1 MASAME
7 RHIQQTNERLHCIK
21 EALGTPSAFQG
32 AARELLEWCGD
43 PRAFQKVF
51 EQNLIGCLTV
61 ISQVS
66 QKQGFDL
73 DLGYR
78 ILAVC
83 AAQREKFSPKSA
95 SLLSVWC
102 EDLGR
107 LLLLRHQKARNGDS
121 TADTQ
126 PTEPSKMHQTLQKPP
141 GPQSDPAMPMGGW
154 QQSPSSGPPASGP
167 PQGPQQQQLSVV
179 TTVWGVATTTQSGPL
194 AHSSFGANTSTT
206 IAPMPY
212 AQGTAPQ
219 SGYPANG
226 PVPPSKP
233 PYQPQSINPR
243 QSGPGYN
250 NYSANPNQMN
260 AAMGPNTMGNPGHN
274 TGSEFQSSS
283 SALSAAALVAA
294 AATATATATAS
305 VVALQERQQ
314 QEAVMNNQY
323 NQGMPNQQFQ
333 QGYNSHH
340 QRVSSNTGVSSPLGT
355 HMNNPMGSHMP
366 GNGMMNMP
374 NNMSSVNP
382 MNNGMGMN
390 GPMGMNKTAMGMGG
404 QLHPSMYSGNNPGI
418 ASQGRTRASPY
429 PCPQQHMAQKRPG
442 QYNMMSQQYG
452 PGMQSYGSNPPQN
465 YNPGQGCVC
474 CSQYPGNPSP
484 SQYGKQQQ
492 YTPPQHMSSSTY
504 PSQQQMRSSLRP
516 QAPPYSNQPSHYYHQ
531 SQMNGA
537 PPQTQYDPHY
547 TNQFTQPNMQ
557 RNMNYQ
563 PLPIPGNPTPPL
575 TPASVVPPYLSPTA
589 DIKPNFSETKPS
601 LPPAKDDELRLTFPV
616 RDGIILAPFR
626 LEHNLA
632 VSNHVFHLKPSV
644 HQTLMWRT
652 DLELQLKCFHHE
664 DRQMNTNWPASVQV
678 SVNATPL
685 SIDRGENKASHKPL
699 YLKEVCQP
707 GRNTIQITVTA
718 CCCSHL
724 FLLQLVHRPT
734 VRSVLQGLLRKRLLP
749 ADHCVA
755 KIKRNFSSA
764 AASNNAL
771 SMEDGV
777 EQTAIKVSLKC
788 PITFKRIT
796 LPARGQECKHI
807 QCFDLESYLQL
818 NCERGAW
825 RCPVCNKPALLE
837 GLEVDQYIW
846 GILTNLSNSDVE
858 EVTIDGTASWKPVP
872 IKAVK
877 EENDG
882 VEACGAQ
889 KRFKAM
895 SPSSMTMPTTSAWE
909 MGQGL
914 SPYSALPPPDMQ
926 SITNGPAPNGPM
938 MPNGSSY
945 GGNSGYEFQSQ
956 ATDFSSPLSHLNES
970 VSSLDPLA
978 AMEKSLSHHEQQMG
992 LPNLHDQGNPPLRQ
1006 PPTTSSDTASTQ
1018 PSSIHQ
1024 ANTTTPGTPSSNQN
1038 QNLMQHGPN
1047 TPHTP
1052 HTPHTPGNS
1061 GGGSGGPPSVP
1072 PPSSTSQPADGSASG
1087 NGANTLSVV
1096 SQPSS
1101 QASTNSDSSLSHA
1114 PDLGDLNFDPAAVI
1128 EGEGQGQEALN
1139 LLPESVVDPMELL
1152 SYLDPPELSGGGVTG
1167 GSTGN
1172 VTTGTATS
1180 TTATSSGNTSAAGND
1195 DLLALFES

>member
-1 MASAME
+1 MSTFDKWE
-7 RHIQQTNERLHCIK
+7 
-21 EALGTPSAFQG
+21 
-32 AARELLEWCGD
+32 GD
-43 PRAFQKVF
+43 FR
-51 EQNLIGCLTV
+51 G
-61 ISQVS
+61 S
-66 QKQGFDL
+66 
-73 DLGYR
+73 
-78 ILAVC
+78 
-83 AAQREKFSPKSA
+83 FSPM
-95 SLLSVWC
+95 LSGEGVNSSG
-102 EDLGR
+102 EFIGGGGGELGDVAW
-107 LLLLRHQKARNGDS
+107 QTECKIGFSNFNVFNGSEKD
-121 TADTQ
+121 
-126 PTEPSKMHQTLQKPP
+126 PMY
-141 GPQSDPAMPMGGW
+141 SDPSLGGW
-154 QQSPSSGPPASGP
+154 QSSPTPGGGANNVAQQPQA
-167 PQGPQQQQLSVV
+167 PQGPQQQLSVV
-179 TTVWGVATTTQSGPL
+179 TTVWGVSTSTQSGPL
-194 AHSSFGANTSTT
+194 AHGSFGANTSTT
-206 IAPMPY
+206 IAPY
-212 AQGTAPQ
+212 APNNQGPNGYNGAPG
-219 SGYPANG
+219 SGG
-226 PVPPSKP
+226 PPNKSS
-233 PYQPQSINPR
+233 YQAMNPR
-243 QSGPGYN
+243 QAGPGYN
-250 NYSANPNQMN
+250 NFNANSNQGNTPN
-260 AAMGPNTMGNPGHN
+260 AMGNTGHN
-274 TGSEFQSSS
+274 NGSEFQSSS

-314 QEAVMNNQY
+314 QEVVMNNQY
-323 NQGMPNQQFQ
+323 NQGMPGQQFQ
-333 QGYNSHH
+333 PGGYNSHH
-340 QRVSSNTGVSSPLGT
+340 QRANTGVSSPLGP
-355 HMNNPMGSHMP
+355 HMNNPMGNHMP
-366 GNGMMNMP
+366 MNMP
-374 NNMSSVNP
+374 
-382 MNNGMGMN
+382 NNGMGMN
-390 GPMGMNKTAMGMGG
+390 GPPMGMTKAMGMGG
-404 QLHPSMYSGNNPGI
+404 QMHPSMYSGSNPGL
-418 ASQGRTRASPY
+418 APQGRTRASPY
-429 PCPQQHMAQKRPG
+429 PNPQQHMAQKRPG
-442 QYNMMSQQYG
+442 QYNMMSPQYGG
-452 PGMQSYGSNPPQN
+452 PGMQSYGNNPPPN
-465 YNPGQGCVC
+465 YNSGQGCVC
-474 CSQYPGNPSP
+474 CTQYPGNPPP
-484 SQYGKQQQ
+484 SQYGKQQP
-492 YTPPQHMSSSTY
+492 YSGTTPPQHMSSSPY

-516 QAPPYSNQPSHYYHQ
+516 SAPPYSSQPSHYYHQ

-537 PPQTQYDPHY
+537 PPPPHNQYDPHY
-547 TNQFTQPNMQ
+547 ANQFGQPNMQ

-575 TPASVVPPYLSPTA
+575 TPASVPPYLSPTA
-589 DIKPNFSETKPS
+589 DIKPNFSETKTP
-601 LPPAKDDELRLTFPV
+601 LPPPKDDELRLTFPV

-771 SMEDGV
+771 NMEDGV

-872 IKAVK
+872 VKAVK
-877 EENDG
+877 EESDG

-889 KRFKAM
+889 NKRFKAM

-926 SITNGPAPNGPM
+926 SIANGPVPNGPM
-938 MPNGSSY
+938 LPNGSSGY
-945 GGNSGYEFQSQ
+945 GGNNGYEFQSP

-978 AMEKSLSHHEQQMG
+978 AMEKSLNHHEQQMG
-992 LPNLHDQGNPPLRQ
+992 LPNLHDTSPLR
-1006 PPTTSSDTASTQ
+1006 PPTTSSNSDSSTH
-1018 PSSIHQ
+1018 P
-1024 ANTTTPGTPSSNQN
+1024 PGTPGSSSNQTN
-1038 QNLMQHGPN
+1038 SLMQHGPN

-1061 GGGSGGPPSVP
+1061 GGPPSVP
-1072 PPSSTSQPADGSASG
+1072 PPPNGSQAGAEGGGASSM
-1087 NGANTLSVV
+1087 V
-1096 SQPSS
+1096 SQPNS
-1101 QASTNSDSSLSHA
+1101 QASTNSGDSSSLSHA

-1152 SYLDPPELSGGGVTG
+1152 SYLDPPELS
-1167 GSTGN
+1167 STGN
-1172 VTTGTATS
+1172 ATSGTATS
-1180 TTATSSGNTSAAGND
+1180 TTSSSGGNTGAPGD

>member
-1 MASAME
+1 MSTYEKWDSQGDFRTQGTFSPMLGAENATGNNNNE
-7 RHIQQTNERLHCIK
+7 FITNELDVAWQTECKIGFNNSRESAGFTFNVYNGSEK
-21 EALGTPSAFQG
+21 EAL
-32 AARELLEWCGD
+32 
-43 PRAFQKVF
+43 
-51 EQNLIGCLTV
+51 
-61 ISQVS
+61 
-66 QKQGFDL
+66 
-73 DLGYR
+73 Y
-78 ILAVC
+78 
-83 AAQREKFSPKSA
+83 
-95 SLLSVWC
+95 
-102 EDLGR
+102 
-107 LLLLRHQKARNGDS
+107 
-121 TADTQ
+121 
-126 PTEPSKMHQTLQKPP
+126 
-141 GPQSDPAMPMGGW
+141 SDPSMSMGGW
-154 QQSPSSGPPASGP
+154 QQSPSSGPPPSGP
-167 PQGPQQQQLSVV
+167 PQGAQQQLSVV

-212 AQGTAPQ
+212 AQGAPQ

-226 PVPPSKP
+226 GPPGSVPSKP
-233 PYQPQSINPR
+233 YQAQSMNPR
-243 QSGPGYN
+243 QTGPGYS
-250 NYSANPNQMN
+250 NYNANPSQMN
-260 AAMGPNTMGNPGHN
+260 SAMGPNPIGTSGHN
-274 TGSEFQSSS
+274 SGSEFQSSS

-314 QEAVMNNQY
+314 QEVVMNNQY
-323 NQGMPNQQFQ
+323 SQSIQSQQFQ
-333 QGYNSHH
+333 PGYSSHH
-340 QRVSSNTGVSSPLGT
+340 QRVSSNTGVSSPLGS
-355 HMNNPMGSHMP
+355 HMNSPMGSHM
-366 GNGMMNMP
+366 GSNAMMNMP
-374 NNMSSVNP
+374 NNIPSVNP
-382 MNNGMGMN
+382 MNNGMGIN
-390 GPMGMNKTAMGMGG
+390 GPMGMNKGAMGLSG
-404 QLHPSMYSGNNPGI
+404 QPHPSMYSGNNP
-418 ASQGRTRASPY
+418 AMAPQGRTRASPY
-429 PCPQQHMAQKRPG
+429 PNPQQHMAQKRPG
-442 QYNMMSQQYG
+442 QYGMMSQQYG
-452 PGMQSYGSNPPQN
+452 PGMQSYSPNPQQN
-465 YNPGQGCVC
+465 YNSGQGCVC

-484 SQYGKQQQ
+484 AQYGKQQQ
-492 YTPPQHMSSSTY
+492 YNPQQQMSPAAY

-516 QAPPYSNQPSHYYHQ
+516 QAPPYGNQPSHYYHQ
-531 SQMNGA
+531 SQLNGA

-547 TNQFTQPNMQ
+547 TNQYTQPNIQ

-563 PLPIPGNPTPPL
+563 SLPIPGNPTPPL
-575 TPASVVPPYLSPTA
+575 TPASVVPPYLSPNA
-589 DIKPNFSETKPS
+589 DIKPNFSETKPP
-601 LPPAKDDELRLTFPV
+601 LPPPKDDELRLTFPV

-771 SMEDGV
+771 NMEDGV

-882 VEACGAQ
+882 AIA
-889 KRFKAM
+889 
-895 SPSSMTMPTTSAWE
+895 
-909 MGQGL
+909 
-914 SPYSALPPPDMQ
+914 
-926 SITNGPAPNGPM
+926 NGPVPNGPM
-938 MPNGSSY
+938 MPNGSNY
-945 GGNSGYEFQSQ
+945 GSGGYEFQSQ

-978 AMEKSLSHHEQQMG
+978 AMEKSLNHHEQQMG
-992 LPNLHDQGNPPLRQ
+992 LPNLHEQGNQPLRQ
-1006 PPTTSSDTASTQ
+1006 PATTSTTGTASTQ
-1018 PSSIHQ
+1018 PSSMHQ
-1024 ANTTTPGTPSSNQN
+1024 TSTGTPGTPSSNQS

-1072 PPSSTSQPADGSASG
+1072 PPSSSSQPNESSTSASG
-1087 NGANTLSVV
+1087 GNNCTVV
-1096 SQPSS
+1096 SQPNS

-1128 EGEGQGQEALN
+1128 EGEGQGQEGLN

-1152 SYLDPPELSGGGVTG
+1152 SYLDPPELSGSG
-1167 GSTGN
+1167 GSSGSTSN
-1172 VTTGTATS
+1172 VTSGTATS
-1180 TTATSSGNTSAAGND
+1180 TTATSSSGNTSATGND

>member
-1 MASAME
+1 MANAME
-7 RHIQQTNERLHCIK
+7 RHIQQTNDRLHCIK
-21 EALGTPSAFQG
+21 EALSSPSAFQG

-43 PRAFQKVF
+43 PRAFQNAF

-66 QKQGFDL
+66 QQPGFDL

-78 ILAVC
+78 LLAVC

-95 SLLSVWC
+95 ALLSVWC
-102 EDLGR
+102 EEHGR
-107 LLLLRHQKARNGDS
+107 LLLLRHQKTRDGDVAA
-121 TADTQ
+121 TVK
-126 PTEPSKMHQTLQKPP
+126 TEPSDNMHQTLQKPP
-141 GPQSDPAMPMGGW
+141 PPTAPQSDPAMSLGGW
-154 QQSPSSGPPASGP
+154 QQSPSSGPASGGAP
-167 PQGPQQQQLSVV
+167 PQGPQQQLSVV
-179 TTVWGVATTTQSGPL
+179 TTVWGVTTTTQSGPL

-212 AQGTAPQ
+212 TQGAPPQ
-219 SGYPANG
+219 NSGYPPANG
-226 PVPPSKP
+226 ASSKT
-233 PYQPQSINPR
+233 PYQTQSMNSR
-243 QSGPGYN
+243 QTGGPPGYN
-250 NYSANPNQMN
+250 YSSNSNQMSSTI
-260 AAMGPNTMGNPGHN
+260 GPNAIGNQGHN
-274 TGSEFQSSS
+274 NGSEFQSSS

-314 QEAVMNNQY
+314 QEAVLNNQY
-323 NQGMPNQQFQ
+323 NQGIPGQQFQ
-333 QGYNSHH
+333 PGYNSHH
-340 QRVSSNTGVSSPLGT
+340 SRVSSNTDVSSPLGT
-355 HMNNPMGSHMP
+355 HMNNPMNSHM
-366 GNGMMNMP
+366 GNSALMNMP
-374 NNMSSVNP
+374 NNMPSVNS
-382 MNNGMGMN
+382 MNSGMGMN
-390 GPMGMNKTAMGMGG
+390 GPMGMNKSIGMGG
-404 QLHPSMYSGNNPGI
+404 QPHPSMYSGNNPGM
-418 ASQGRTRASPY
+418 APQSRSRASPY
-429 PCPQQHMAQKRPG
+429 PNPQQHMAQKRPNH
-442 QYNMMSQQYG
+442 YNMMSQHYG
-452 PGMQSYGSNPPQN
+452 PGMHPYNSNPPQN
-465 YNPGQGCVC
+465 YNSGQGCVC
-474 CSQYPGNPSP
+474 CSQYPGNPPP
-484 SQYGKQQQ
+484 SQYGKQQP
-492 YTPPQHMSSSTY
+492 YTPPQHMPTGAY
-504 PSQQQMRSSLRP
+504 PSQQHMRSSLRP
-516 QAPPYSNQPSHYYHQ
+516 QAPPYSSQPSHYYHQ

-537 PPQTQYDPHY
+537 PPPQTQYDPHY
-547 TNQFTQPNMQ
+547 TNQFTQPNIQ

-563 PLPIPGNPTPPL
+563 PMSIPGNPTPPL
-575 TPASVVPPYLSPTA
+575 TPASVVPPYLSPNA
-589 DIKPNFSETKPS
+589 DMKPTFPDTKPNV
-601 LPPAKDDELRLTFPV
+601 PPPIKDDELRLTFPV

-771 SMEDGV
+771 NMEDGV

-858 EVTIDGTASWKPVP
+858 EVTIDSTASWKPVP
-872 IKAVK
+872 VKAVK
-877 EENDG
+877 EETDG

-914 SPYSALPPPDMQ
+914 SPYSSLPPPDMQ
-926 SITNGPAPNGPM
+926 SIANGPVPNGPM
-938 MPNGSSY
+938 MLNGSGY
-945 GGNSGYEFQSQ
+945 GSNSGYEFQSQ

-978 AMEKSLSHHEQQMG
+978 AMEKSLNHHEQQMG
-992 LPNLHDQGNPPLRQ
+992 LPSLHDQGNQSLRQ
-1006 PPTTSSDTASTQ
+1006 PSTTSTTSTNQ
-1018 PSSIHQ
+1018 SSLHQ
-1024 ANTTTPGTPSSNQN
+1024 TSTGTPGTPSSSQS
-1038 QNLMQHGPN
+1038 LLQHGPN

-1061 GGGSGGPPSVP
+1061 GSGGPPSVP
-1072 PPSSTSQPADGSASG
+1072 PPSNPSQTTENSSSGTNSG
-1087 NGANTLSVV
+1087 NAIV

-1139 LLPESVVDPMELL
+1139 VNILNLLPESVDPMELL
-1152 SYLDPPELSGGGVTG
+1152 SYLDTPDPVTNVSSGT
-1167 GSTGN
+1167 S
-1172 VTTGTATS
+1172 TS
-1180 TTATSSGNTSAAGND
+1180 TTATSTSGNTSGGND
-1195 DLLALFES
+1195 DLLALFEP

>member
-1 MASAME
+1 MSTYEKWDSQEDFRTQGAFSPMLGAENASNNNSNNNE
-7 RHIQQTNERLHCIK
+7 FITNELGDVAWQTECKIGFNHARDSSGFSFSVYNGSEK
-21 EALGTPSAFQG
+21 EAL
-32 AARELLEWCGD
+32 
-43 PRAFQKVF
+43 
-51 EQNLIGCLTV
+51 
-61 ISQVS
+61 
-66 QKQGFDL
+66 
-73 DLGYR
+73 Y
-78 ILAVC
+78 
-83 AAQREKFSPKSA
+83 
-95 SLLSVWC
+95 
-102 EDLGR
+102 
-107 LLLLRHQKARNGDS
+107 
-121 TADTQ
+121 
-126 PTEPSKMHQTLQKPP
+126 
-141 GPQSDPAMPMGGW
+141 SDPAMPMGGW

-167 PQGPQQQQLSVV
+167 PQGPTQQQLSVV

-212 AQGTAPQ
+212 SQGTAPQ

-260 AAMGPNTMGNPGHN
+260 AAMGPNTMGNAGHN

-333 QGYNSHH
+333 QSYNSHH

-355 HMNNPMGSHMP
+355 HMNNPMSSHMP

-474 CSQYPGNPSP
+474 CSQYPGNPPP

-492 YTPPQHMSSSTY
+492 YNPPQHMSSSTY

-537 PPQTQYDPHY
+537 PPQTQDTYS
-547 TNQFTQPNMQ
+547 
-557 RNMNYQ
+557 
-563 PLPIPGNPTPPL
+563 PL
-575 TPASVVPPYLSPTA
+575 TLICVHHIYHPQLTLSPISLKLT
-589 DIKPNFSETKPS
+589 S

-771 SMEDGV
+771 NMEDGV

-825 RCPVCNKPALLE
+825 RCPVNSMELQESEYCTIKP
-837 GLEVDQYIW
+837 
-846 GILTNLSNSDVE
+846 
-858 EVTIDGTASWKPVP
+858 
-872 IKAVK
+872 VK

-938 MPNGSSY
+938 MPNGSGY

-1024 ANTTTPGTPSSNQN
+1024 ANNTTPGTPSSNQN

-1072 PPSSTSQPADGSASG
+1072 PPSSTSQPADANATG

-1139 LLPESVVDPMELL
+1139 RAESGWLPME
-1152 SYLDPPELSGGGVTG
+1152 YYFLDPPELSGGGVTG

-1172 VTTGTATS
+1172 VGTELLFYQCKNVC
-1180 TTATSSGNTSAAGND
+1180 GNTSAAGND